1 VFSQF
6 PFLIMNERLNHNYF
20 IVNWRM
26 ESTFVITYLMVRIS
40 VNSVKYRQQ
49 TGNLI
54 YLAQWD
60 VVCLHIT
67 GVVLY
72 GGKSDDRTD

>member
-1 VFSQF
+1 
-6 PFLIMNERLNHNYF
+6 M
-20 IVNWRM
+20 VNWRM

-49 TGNLI
+49 MEQLTLFSPVGRGLFV
-54 YLAQWD
+54 YR
-60 VVCLHIT
+60 T

-72 GGKSDDRTD
+72 GGLSDDRTD